1 MRQEQSIWAS
11 ITLFDSASPMKSVVA
26 NFKRGEKAMN
36 TALVEKTTVH
46 RAMYLQGND
55 DFAGGWGDF
64 VWGTDWIYKRT
75 KDGKG
80 NPRVKMLTGMGIRHI
95 IDGRTRKDGMT
106 DDEVLLFLTKRV
118 PKVIAYGE
126 LKEYVQNGKVEM
138 ARAYYQKDMVQ
149 LKRTKGNNAWFI
161 TAFELWE

>member
-1 MRQEQSIWAS
+1 M
-11 ITLFDSASPMKSVVA
+11 
-26 NFKRGEKAMN
+26 
-36 TALVEKTTVH
+36 
-46 RAMYLQGND
+46 
-55 DFAGGWGDF
+55 
-64 VWGTDWIYKRT
+64 
-75 KDGKG
+75 
-80 NPRVKMLTGMGIRHI
+80 
-95 IDGRTRKDGMT
+95 
-106 DDEVLLFLTKRV
+106 TKRV